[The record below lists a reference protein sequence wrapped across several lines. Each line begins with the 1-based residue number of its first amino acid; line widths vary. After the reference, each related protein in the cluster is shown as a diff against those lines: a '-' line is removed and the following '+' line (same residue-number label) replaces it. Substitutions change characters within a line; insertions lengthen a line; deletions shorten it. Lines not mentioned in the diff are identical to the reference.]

1 MLKAFFPNVPTIA
14 LTATAPPQLLKKLQ
28 NKLHLK
34 HDCKVVAVNPNR
46 VNIYLEKKMRSG
58 DHKVIESY
66 HEILEP
72 IAIKLLTE
80 RENFPMTII
89 YLKLKYCALAYRL
102 FERILQDKQ
111 YVGDCKEPVARL
123 FVQFHSPQTSRM
135 KKELIKE
142 IKKADSRV
150 RVVFATSALG
160 MGVDAPYVTK
170 VIHISPPSN
179 LESYMQEIGRAGRT
193 GIQSHA
199 TLYFNNSDIGKNKSH
214 VEDSV
219 RNYCRSTD
227 TCLRK
232 QLLEYFGFRVAEQSN
247 CCSVCDGGCAIITK
261 QDVKRD
267 VSRVVNSGIDLK
279 SLIEN
284 ALAEYEHEVSSLDC
298 SLFNCMLINKDLADS
313 IVKKVE
319 YIETELDLLN
329 DFGIWDEVCSSKV
342 FSVISKNTMLCVKN
356 S

>member
-46 VNIYLEKKMRSG
+46 VNIYLEKKMCSG

-123 FVQFHSPQTSRM
+123 FAQFHSPQTSRM

-232 QLLEYFGFRVAEQSN
+232 QLLEYFRFRVAEQSN

-261 QDVKRD
+261 QDVKRV

-284 ALAEYEHEVSSLDC
+284 ALAKYEHEVSSLDC